1 MVSAVG
7 YSINRLN
14 DTIVL
19 ELEGDIELFS
29 IQDMRKTVI
38 DGIIKQPRNLS
49 IDLKGVT
56 YIDSTGMSLLIEAKK
71 VVENVGKVYRIV
83 NVPHDILQLF
93 RRVSLDQFL
102 IDNLDENT

>member
-1 MVSAVG
+1 MG
-7 YSINRLN
+7 YSINRSN

-29 IQDMRKTVI
+29 IEDIRKTVI
-38 DGIIKQPRNLS
+38 ADIIKQPRNLS
-49 IDLKGVT
+49 IDLKGVK

-71 VVENVGKVYRIV
+71 VVENVGKVYRIK

-102 IDNLDENT
+102 IENLDESI

>member
-1 MVSAVG
+1 VSIVG
-7 YSINRLN
+7 YSINRSN

-29 IQDMRKTVI
+29 IEDMRRKVI
-38 DGIIKQPRNLS
+38 AGIIKQPRNLS

-71 VVENVGKVYRIV
+71 VVENVGKVYRIT